1 MTPRAIP
8 KTLRVYQLIRMTTTA
23 GLNFSAVTT
32 MSTPSLG
39 QGIFLSEAEAEQ
51 YRTIEILKNSDG
63 AEFYVFELEFPN
75 PALKK

>member
-1 MTPRAIP
+1 MTPKPTPETI
-8 KTLRVYQLIRMTTTA
+8 RVYQLMRMNTSN
-23 GLNFSAVTT
+23 GLNFGAVSA

-39 QGIFLSEAEAEQ
+39 PGIFLSEAEAEQ